1 MAYENILFE
10 KKDGIGVITINRPK
24 VLNALNVATMDE
36 LRRAVLEVRHDDS
49 IGVMIVT
56 GSGEKAFVAGADIR
70 EFSELS
76 PDAARK
82 FALAGQHVYRLIE
95 KLGKPSIAAING
107 FALGGGCELAM
118 SCTMRVA
125 SENAKLG
132 QPELNLGLIPG
143 YGGTQRLTRIVGK
156 GLAAELILS
165 GRFVDARE
173 ALSIGLINKITP
185 LDSLMRTCEEMAR
198 VFLSKG
204 SLAVRY
210 ALEAIEEGIQVS
222 IDEGCEIEA
231 NFFGLCFATE
241 DMKEGV
247 KAFLERR
254 EAKFRG
260 R

>member
-1 MAYENILFE
+1 MAYENILVE
-10 KKDGIGVITINRPK
+10 KKDGVAVVTINRPK
-24 VLNALNVATMDE
+24 VLNALNAATMDE
-36 LRRAVLEVRHDDS
+36 LRRAVLEARHDDS
-49 IGVMIVT
+49 VGVMIVT
-56 GSGEKAFVAGADIR
+56 GSGEKAFVAGADIK
-70 EFSELS
+70 EFMELS
-76 PDAARK
+76 PDAARR
-82 FALAGQHVYRLIE
+82 FALSGQHVFRLIE
-95 KLGKPSIAAING
+95 KLGKPSIAAVNG

-118 SCTMRVA
+118 ACTMRVA

-143 YGGTQRLTRIVGK
+143 YGGTQRLARIVGK
-156 GLAAELILS
+156 ALALELILS

-173 ALSIGLINKITP
+173 ALNIGLVNKVTP
-185 LDSLMRTCEEMAR
+185 PQDLLRTCEEMAK

-204 SLAVRY
+204 ALAIRY
-210 ALEAIEEGIQVS
+210 AMEAVDEGLQGS

-247 KAFLERR
+247 KAFLEKR
-254 EAKFRG
+254 EAKFQG